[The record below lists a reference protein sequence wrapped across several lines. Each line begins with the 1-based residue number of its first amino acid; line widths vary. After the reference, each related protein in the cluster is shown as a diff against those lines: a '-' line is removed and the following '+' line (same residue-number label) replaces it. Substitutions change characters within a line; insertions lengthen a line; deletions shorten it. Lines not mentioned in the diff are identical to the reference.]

1 LMRIAT
7 LNVRGMRKQHLQRTI
22 GPNNQSNFYT
32 WLRQTDN
39 NILALQEL
47 GFDSPGPNT
56 NQQQTLNQILNCNDA
71 VWTRHCALLIRD
83 PSLSIT
89 SSSTFLDGRVITA
102 SIMSSSLAFEA
113 TICVMYADANPTDR
127 KQFFLDCLSLPFF
140 LSPPQYSFLLG
151 DLNYQHHHSRPHP
164 EFQDWVNSH
173 LVDCITPP
181 HAIPSTTF

>member
-1 LMRIAT
+1 
-7 LNVRGMRKQHLQRTI
+7 
-22 GPNNQSNFYT
+22 
-32 WLRQTDN
+32 
-39 NILALQEL
+39 
-47 GFDSPGPNT
+47 
-56 NQQQTLNQILNCNDA
+56 
-71 VWTRHCALLIRD
+71 
-83 PSLSIT
+83 
-89 SSSTFLDGRVITA
+89 LDGRVITA

-140 LSPPQYSFLLG
+140 LSPPQHSFLLG

-181 HAIPSTTF
+181 HTTPSTTFTHTGNKTRTTIDYIFSSFSLLSQVSKPEQLCSSPFSDHDMLILTLTPSTVPQTGRGLWRMNTRLLDSADFRKELDGFLSTLAEPF